1 MKSSPL
7 FPEIK
12 PVRAHRAMRK
22 FGIAVTVISL
32 LTWSLSGC
40 SFSTEDLIDAL
51 NQLSAGMTSVAD
63 APDDSDILD
72 DDESV
77 QDASLTADAPVTEPF
92 TVVRVVD
99 GDTIWVEDDQ
109 GEQYKIR
116 IIGVDAPE
124 TEKEDQEG
132 EPFAEEAYAFAKETL
147 SDRVVYL
154 ERDVSDT
161 DQYGR
166 LLRYVWLGEPAG
178 GDQETFE
185 RLNFSAILVR
195 GGYARVVAYGEDT
208 RYESE
213 LRALEKLARGDRL
226 GMWAYS

>member
-7 FPEIK
+7 FPENK
-12 PVRAHRAMRK
+12 PVRTHRAMRK
-22 FGIAVTVISL
+22 FGIAVAVISL

-40 SFSTEDLIDAL
+40 SFSAENLIDAL

-99 GDTIWVEDDQ
+99 GDTIWVEDDR

-166 LLRYVWLGEPAG
+166 LLRYVWLEKPAD

-185 RLNFSAILVR
+185 RLNFSAILIR

>member
-1 MKSSPL
+1 
-7 FPEIK
+7 
-12 PVRAHRAMRK
+12 MRESV
-22 FGIAVTVISL
+22 FFFVVIVL

-40 SFSTEDLIDAL
+40 SFSADDFIDAL
-51 NQLSAGMTSVAD
+51 NQLSPATTFTS
-63 APDDSDILD
+63 DDTIKSEESDHETGEQN
-72 DDESV
+72 ESS
-77 QDASLTADAPVTEPF
+77 ATDAPVTEPF

-109 GEQYKIR
+109 GEQYKVR

-132 EPFAEEAYAFAKETL
+132 EPFAQEAFALAKETL

-154 ERDVSDT
+154 ETDVSDT

-166 LLRYVWLGEPAG
+166 LLRYVWLEKPTDK
-178 GDQETFE
+178 DQDTFE
-185 RLNFSAILVR
+185 RLNFSAILIR

-208 RYESE
+208 RYETE
-213 LRALEKLARGDRL
+213 LRALEKLARGDGL